1 METDEIK
8 QLKMEGIIDEVD
20 EVEDDIKENFINY
33 NNEPNSITNI
43 IIYIFYTIVTFIAIY
58 YSFQI
63 NKGFNFGAFLL
74 ALIFSPIYLLWGIY
88 KIGFPPKV
96 TINKRK

>member
-8 QLKMEGIIDEVD
+8 QLKMEGIIDEV
-20 EVEDDIKENFINY
+20 EDDIKENFIY
-33 NNEPNSITNI
+33 NNKPTSITNT
-43 IIYIFYTIVTFIAIY
+43 IIYIFYTIITFIAIY

-63 NKGFNFGAFLL
+63 NNGFNFGAFLL